1 MDSSFWDGKY
11 STEEYVYTTVV
22 NTFVKEHLED
32 LPVGKLIDLA
42 GGEGRNSVF
51 FAEKGWMVENI
62 DFSKVALDKFM
73 HLADERGVAAN
84 CIPTRAD
91 ATDFVSQLAPVDVG
105 IIAYLQIPEEQL
117 RVAIGRL
124 FENIASGGVFF
135 GVWHARENLEGGF
148 GGPQNPKVLP
158 TVNLLLDILEYLP
171 VEVEVLTNRDGQV
184 KTKDGLKPS
193 ITLTCVA
200 RKL

>member
-11 STEEYVYTTVV
+11 STEEYVYTTEV
-22 NTFVKEHLED
+22 NTFVREHLSD
-32 LPVGKLIDLA
+32 LPPGKLIDLA

-51 FAEKGWMVENI
+51 FAEKGWQVENV

-73 HLADERGVAAN
+73 HLAEQRGVAHLAT
-84 CIPTRAD
+84 PTLAD
-91 ATDFVSQLAPVDVG
+91 ATTFESQIAPVDVG
-105 IIAYLQIPEEQL
+105 IIAYLQVPEEQL
-117 RVAIGRL
+117 EAAITKLVGYL
-124 FENIASGGVFF
+124 VPGGTFF

-158 TVNLLLDILEYLP
+158 TVNQLREILEYLP
-171 VEVEVLTNRDGQV
+171 VEIKVLTNRDGQV

-200 RKL
+200 TKV